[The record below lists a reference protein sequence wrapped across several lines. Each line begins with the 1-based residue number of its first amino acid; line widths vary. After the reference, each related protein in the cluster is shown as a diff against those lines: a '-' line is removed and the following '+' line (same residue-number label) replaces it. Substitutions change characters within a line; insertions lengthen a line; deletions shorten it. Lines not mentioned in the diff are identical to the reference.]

1 MRIDY
6 MQIYQIISAYGVK
19 KQSSLVFGQSKATY
33 AEIQLFFA
41 GINEMVTFP
50 GLSVS
55 VSDRGGLGLKM
66 YEKRRLGCVFCHN
79 RMVPTV
85 SVCSMSRKCR
95 TIPFSGRFLES
106 CYIAHP
112 RSRAKVSGKP
122 VRGYEIG
129 GKTAFRQEKCCT
141 IRNLPRKSESC
152 DKIRR
157 FLPWSRCSQLPE
169 LIGRFVPATFAVKR
183 SGESIDS
190 GYSCESELVLHCFAE
205 RSQIQ
210 IRVFI
215 CQVSENPM

>member
-1 MRIDY
+1 
-6 MQIYQIISAYGVK
+6 
-19 KQSSLVFGQSKATY
+19 
-33 AEIQLFFA
+33 
-41 GINEMVTFP
+41 MVTFP

-190 GYSCESELVLHCFAE
+190 GYSYESELVLHCFAE

-215 CQVSENPM
+215 CQVSENPMQPPPKQR

>member
-1 MRIDY
+1 M
-6 MQIYQIISAYGVK
+6 
-19 KQSSLVFGQSKATY
+19 FGQSKATY

>member
-1 MRIDY
+1 MRFSCGGC
-6 MQIYQIISAYGVK
+6 MLPAAS
-19 KQSSLVFGQSKATY
+19 TR
-33 AEIQLFFA
+33 
-41 GINEMVTFP
+41 
-50 GLSVS
+50 SVS
-55 VSDRGGLGLKM
+55 LNVARFHFSA
-66 YEKRRLGCVFCHN
+66 VFWN
-79 RMVPTV
+79 RATSCT
-85 SVCSMSRKCR
+85 SVVAEKCR
-95 TIPFSGRFLES
+95 KNRF
-106 CYIAHP
+106 
-112 RSRAKVSGKP
+112 G
-122 VRGYEIG
+122 GYGIG

>member
-1 MRIDY
+1 M
-6 MQIYQIISAYGVK
+6 
-19 KQSSLVFGQSKATY
+19 FGQSKATY

-215 CQVSENPM
+215 CQVSENPMQPPPKQR

>member
-1 MRIDY
+1 
-6 MQIYQIISAYGVK
+6 
-19 KQSSLVFGQSKATY
+19 
-33 AEIQLFFA
+33 
-41 GINEMVTFP
+41 MVTFP

-112 RSRAKVSGKP
+112 RSRTKVSGKP

>member
-1 MRIDY
+1 M
-6 MQIYQIISAYGVK
+6 
-19 KQSSLVFGQSKATY
+19 FGQSKATY

-85 SVCSMSRKCR
+85 SVCSMSRKCC
-95 TIPFSGRFLES
+95 TIPIFGRFLES

-112 RSRAKVSGKP
+112 RSHGKVPKNP
-122 VRGYEIG
+122 VRGYEIR
-129 GKTAFRQEKCCT
+129 GKTAFRQEKCRM

-152 DKIRR
+152 NKIRR
-157 FLPWSRCSQLPE
+157 SLPWVLLLATARVDWQ
-169 LIGRFVPATFAVKR
+169 GRVRQR
-183 SGESIDS
+183 S
-190 GYSCESELVLHCFAE
+190 L
-205 RSQIQ
+205 
-210 IRVFI
+210 
-215 CQVSENPM
+215 

>member
-1 MRIDY
+1 MRFSCGGC
-6 MQIYQIISAYGVK
+6 MLPAAS
-19 KQSSLVFGQSKATY
+19 TR
-33 AEIQLFFA
+33 
-41 GINEMVTFP
+41 
-50 GLSVS
+50 SVS
-55 VSDRGGLGLKM
+55 LNVARFHFSA
-66 YEKRRLGCVFCHN
+66 VFWN
-79 RMVPTV
+79 RATSCT
-85 SVCSMSRKCR
+85 SVVAEKCR
-95 TIPFSGRFLES
+95 KNRF
-106 CYIAHP
+106 
-112 RSRAKVSGKP
+112 GG
-122 VRGYEIG
+122 GYGIG

-141 IRNLPRKSESC
+141 IRNLPRTSESC

>member
-1 MRIDY
+1 M
-6 MQIYQIISAYGVK
+6 
-19 KQSSLVFGQSKATY
+19 FGQSKATY

-169 LIGRFVPATFAVKR
+169 LIGRFVPATFAVKW

>member
-1 MRIDY
+1 
-6 MQIYQIISAYGVK
+6 
-19 KQSSLVFGQSKATY
+19 
-33 AEIQLFFA
+33 
-41 GINEMVTFP
+41 MVTFP

-152 DKIRR
+152 NKIRR
-157 FLPWSRCSQLPE
+157 FLPWVLISWQVLAAWCPLQAWCLDGEARGSVACAGSADRDRGGDRVRERLDHARPAHGVRGALRQEPVRPAPQGYSRRRDHARPQPKE
-169 LIGRFVPATFAVKR
+169 LIPR
-183 SGESIDS
+183 D
-190 GYSCESELVLHCFAE
+190 
-205 RSQIQ
+205 
-210 IRVFI
+210 
-215 CQVSENPM
+215 

>member
-1 MRIDY
+1 M
-6 MQIYQIISAYGVK
+6 
-19 KQSSLVFGQSKATY
+19 FGQSKATY

-122 VRGYEIG
+122 VRGCEIG

>member
-1 MRIDY
+1 MDNHFRRKLHENI
-6 MQIYQIISAYGVK
+6 VK
-19 KQSSLVFGQSKATY
+19 TRVLQSGFWNAK
-33 AEIQLFFA
+33 
-41 GINEMVTFP
+41 VTAW
-50 GLSVS
+50 
-55 VSDRGGLGLKM
+55 RC
-66 YEKRRLGCVFCHN
+66 KRHC
-79 RMVPTV
+79 
-85 SVCSMSRKCR
+85 MSRKCC

-112 RSRAKVSGKP
+112 RSHGKVPKNP
-122 VRGYEIG
+122 VRGYGIR
-129 GKTAFRQEKCCT
+129 GKTAFRQEKCRM

>member
-1 MRIDY
+1 M
-6 MQIYQIISAYGVK
+6 
-19 KQSSLVFGQSKATY
+19 FGQSKATY

-41 GINEMVTFP
+41 GINEVVTFP

>member
-1 MRIDY
+1 MRFSCGGC
-6 MQIYQIISAYGVK
+6 MLPAAS
-19 KQSSLVFGQSKATY
+19 TR
-33 AEIQLFFA
+33 
-41 GINEMVTFP
+41 
-50 GLSVS
+50 SVS
-55 VSDRGGLGLKM
+55 LNVARFHFSA
-66 YEKRRLGCVFCHN
+66 VFWN
-79 RMVPTV
+79 RATSCT
-85 SVCSMSRKCR
+85 SVVAEKCR
-95 TIPFSGRFLES
+95 KNRFW
-106 CYIAHP
+106 
-112 RSRAKVSGKP
+112 G
-122 VRGYEIG
+122 GYGIG

>member
-1 MRIDY
+1 M
-6 MQIYQIISAYGVK
+6 
-19 KQSSLVFGQSKATY
+19 FGQSKATY

-41 GINEMVTFP
+41 GINERVTFP

>member
-1 MRIDY
+1 M
-6 MQIYQIISAYGVK
+6 
-19 KQSSLVFGQSKATY
+19 FGQSKATY

-129 GKTAFRQEKCCT
+129 GKTAFRQENCCT

>member
-1 MRIDY
+1 MKSGALD
-6 MQIYQIISAYGVK
+6 V
-19 KQSSLVFGQSKATY
+19 
-33 AEIQLFFA
+33 FFA
-41 GINEMVTFP
+41 IIAWSRPFRYVLCPVNVARFHFP
-50 GLSVS
+50 A
-55 VSDRGGLGLKM
+55 
-66 YEKRRLGCVFCHN
+66 VFWN
-79 RMVPTV
+79 RAT
-85 SVCSMSRKCR
+85 SH
-95 TIPFSGRFLES
+95 T
-106 CYIAHP
+106 P

>member
-1 MRIDY
+1 M
-6 MQIYQIISAYGVK
+6 
-19 KQSSLVFGQSKATY
+19 FGQSKATY

-157 FLPWSRCSQLPE
+157 FLLWSRCSQLPE

>member
-1 MRIDY
+1 M
-6 MQIYQIISAYGVK
+6 
-19 KQSSLVFGQSKATY
+19 FGQSKATY

-129 GKTAFRQEKCCT
+129 GKTAFRQEKCWT

>member
-1 MRIDY
+1 M
-6 MQIYQIISAYGVK
+6 
-19 KQSSLVFGQSKATY
+19 FGQSKATY

-85 SVCSMSRKCR
+85 SVCSMSRKYR

>member
-1 MRIDY
+1 M
-6 MQIYQIISAYGVK
+6 
-19 KQSSLVFGQSKATY
+19 FGQSKATY

-141 IRNLPRKSESC
+141 IRNLPRKSELC

>member
-1 MRIDY
+1 M
-6 MQIYQIISAYGVK
+6 
-19 KQSSLVFGQSKATY
+19 FGQSKVTY

>member
-1 MRIDY
+1 M
-6 MQIYQIISAYGVK
+6 
-19 KQSSLVFGQSKATY
+19 FGQSKATY

-112 RSRAKVSGKP
+112 RSRAKVSEKP

>member
-1 MRIDY
+1 
-6 MQIYQIISAYGVK
+6 
-19 KQSSLVFGQSKATY
+19 VFGQSKATY

>member
-1 MRIDY
+1 MKSGALD
-6 MQIYQIISAYGVK
+6 V
-19 KQSSLVFGQSKATY
+19 
-33 AEIQLFFA
+33 FFA
-41 GINEMVTFP
+41 IIAWSRPFRYVLCPVNVARFHFP
-50 GLSVS
+50 AVFWNRATSCTSV
-55 VSDRGGLGLKM
+55 VA
-66 YEKRRLGCVFCHN
+66 E
-79 RMVPTV
+79 
-85 SVCSMSRKCR
+85 KCR
-95 TIPFSGRFLES
+95 KNRF
-106 CYIAHP
+106 
-112 RSRAKVSGKP
+112 GG
-122 VRGYEIG
+122 GYGIG

-152 DKIRR
+152 NKIRR

>member
-1 MRIDY
+1 MDNHFRRKLHENI
-6 MQIYQIISAYGVK
+6 VK
-19 KQSSLVFGQSKATY
+19 TRVLQSGFWNAK
-33 AEIQLFFA
+33 
-41 GINEMVTFP
+41 VTAW
-50 GLSVS
+50 
-55 VSDRGGLGLKM
+55 RC
-66 YEKRRLGCVFCHN
+66 KRHC
-79 RMVPTV
+79 
-85 SVCSMSRKCR
+85 MSRKCR

>member
-1 MRIDY
+1 MHEKR
-6 MQIYQIISAYGVK
+6 
-19 KQSSLVFGQSKATY
+19 SLECVFLA
-33 AEIQLFFA
+33 
-41 GINEMVTFP
+41 MVTWFR
-50 GLSVS
+50 LFRHVLHSVNVARFHFS
-55 VSDRGGLGLKM
+55 VI
-66 YEKRRLGCVFCHN
+66 FWN
-79 RMVPTV
+79 RATSHTPVV
-85 SVCSMSRKCR
+85 ARKCR
-95 TIPFSGRFLES
+95 
-106 CYIAHP
+106 
-112 RSRAKVSGKP
+112 KKP
-122 VRGYEIG
+122 VRGYGIG

>member
-1 MRIDY
+1 M
-6 MQIYQIISAYGVK
+6 
-19 KQSSLVFGQSKATY
+19 FGQSKATY

-95 TIPFSGRFLES
+95 TIPFSGRVLES

>member
-1 MRIDY
+1 M
-6 MQIYQIISAYGVK
+6 
-19 KQSSLVFGQSKATY
+19 FGQSKATY

-157 FLPWSRCSQLPE
+157 LLPWSRCSQLPE

>member
-1 MRIDY
+1 M
-6 MQIYQIISAYGVK
+6 
-19 KQSSLVFGQSKATY
+19 FGQSKATY

-66 YEKRRLGCVFCHN
+66 YEKRRRGCVFCHN

>member
-1 MRIDY
+1 M
-6 MQIYQIISAYGVK
+6 
-19 KQSSLVFGQSKATY
+19 FGQSKATY

-169 LIGRFVPATFAVKR
+169 LIGRVVPATFAVKR

>member
-1 MRIDY
+1 M
-6 MQIYQIISAYGVK
+6 
-19 KQSSLVFGQSKATY
+19 FGQSKATY

-215 CQVSENPM
+215 CQVYENPM

>member
-1 MRIDY
+1 MDNHFRRKLHENI
-6 MQIYQIISAYGVK
+6 VK
-19 KQSSLVFGQSKATY
+19 TRVLQSGFWNAK
-33 AEIQLFFA
+33 
-41 GINEMVTFP
+41 VTAW
-50 GLSVS
+50 
-55 VSDRGGLGLKM
+55 RC
-66 YEKRRLGCVFCHN
+66 KRHC
-79 RMVPTV
+79 
-85 SVCSMSRKCR
+85 MSRKCC
-95 TIPFSGRFLES
+95 TIPIFGRFLES

>member
-1 MRIDY
+1 M
-6 MQIYQIISAYGVK
+6 
-19 KQSSLVFGQSKATY
+19 FGQSKATY

-85 SVCSMSRKCR
+85 SVCSMSRKCH

>member
-1 MRIDY
+1 M
-6 MQIYQIISAYGVK
+6 
-19 KQSSLVFGQSKATY
+19 FGQSKATY

-183 SGESIDS
+183 LGDSIDS

-215 CQVSENPM
+215 CHVSENPM